1 MEIKAKIDRMIHNG
15 KVKAIASVSLD
26 EKFVVKNLR
35 VVEGNKG
42 LFVAFP
48 QETYT
53 DKSQKKQYSN
63 IFFPTTNAAKYDLED
78 AVLSAY
84 RQALNQGQSQGRSAS
99 GGYDSGY
106 QRDYGGGYQRSYNG
120 GYGVTVD
127 DDSDLGMQM

>member
-1 MEIKAKIDRMIHNG
+1 MEIKARIDRMVHSG

-26 EKFVVKNLR
+26 EKYVVKNLR

-63 IFFPTTNAAKYDLED
+63 IFFPTTNSAKYDLED
-78 AVLSAY
+78 AVLNAY
-84 RQALNQGQSQGRSAS
+84 RQALNQGNTKQH
-99 GGYDSGY
+99 GYPGSYDHS
-106 QRDYGGGYQRSYNG
+106 YGM
-120 GYGVTVD
+120 TVD
-127 DDSDLGMQM
+127 DDTYPAMQM

>member
-1 MEIKAKIDRMIHNG
+1 MEINARIDRMVHGG

-26 EKFVVKNLR
+26 EKYVVKNLR

-63 IFFPTTNAAKYDLED
+63 IFFPTTNSAKYDLED
-78 AVLSAY
+78 AGLNAY
-84 RQALNQGQSQGRSAS
+84 RQALNRGQGQDLGVSNEDGRNYTGARDVNM
-99 GGYDSGY
+99 GHDSF
-106 QRDYGGGYQRSYNG
+106 Q
-120 GYGVTVD
+120 
-127 DDSDLGMQM
+127 GMQM

>member
-1 MEIKAKIDRMIHNG
+1 MKINAKIDRMVG
-15 KVKAIASVSLD
+15 GDKVKAIASVSLD

-53 DKSQKKQYSN
+53 DKSGKKQYSN
-63 IFFPTTNAAKYDLED
+63 IFFPTTNSGKYDLED

-84 RQALNQGQSQGRSAS
+84 RQALNQGQSQDQGYSRGYD
-99 GGYDSGY
+99 GGYHV
-106 QRDYGGGYQRSYNG
+106 NA
-120 GYGVTVD
+120 
-127 DDSDLGMQM
+127 DLDAYMGMQM

>member
-1 MEIKAKIDRMIHNG
+1 MEINARIDRMVHGG

-26 EKFVVKNLR
+26 EKYVVKNLR

-78 AVLSAY
+78 AVLNAY
-84 RQALNQGQSQGRSAS
+84 RQVLNQGNAKQQSHPGSC
-99 GGYDSGY
+99 DHT
-106 QRDYGGGYQRSYNG
+106 YGM
-120 GYGVTVD
+120 TVD
-127 DDSDLGMQM
+127 DDTYLGMHM